1 VKNQAMFNFDELT
14 NSVVDGQVDQATEL
28 TQKAL
33 TAKIPAKDV
42 LDKGLLLA
50 MNRVGKDFEDG
61 QIFLPELLMAGDAM
75 KASIELLRPEL
86 SSKGAAY
93 TGKYAIGTVEG
104 DLHDIGKN
112 IVILMLEGNGWEVT
126 DLGIDV
132 PPQRFCDEI
141 KKGSYDILGLSSLL
155 TFTMPKMPETINI
168 LKEAGLR
175 ENIKVMVGGVP
186 LTQSFADQI
195 GADAYARDAVEAV
208 VKAGKLLK

>member
-1 VKNQAMFNFDELT
+1 MTMFNLDELT
-14 NSVVDGQVDQATEL
+14 NSVVDGQVAQATEL

-33 TAKIPAKDV
+33 AAQVPAKEV
-42 LDKGLLLA
+42 LDKGLLPA

-75 KASIELLRPEL
+75 KASIALLRPEL
-86 SSKGAAY
+86 ASTGAAY
-93 TGKYAIGTVEG
+93 AGRYVIGTVEG

-126 DLGIDV
+126 DLGTDV
-132 PPQRFCDEI
+132 PPQRFCEEI

-155 TFTMPKMPETINI
+155 TFTMPKMPETINT

-175 ENIKVMVGGVP
+175 ERVKVMVGGVP
-186 LTQSFADQI
+186 LNQSFAEKI

-208 VKAGKLLK
+208 VKAKELLK

>member
-1 VKNQAMFNFDELT
+1 MSNLDELT
-14 NSVVDGQVDQATEL
+14 NSVIDGQVAKAVEM

-33 TAKIPAKDV
+33 SAQTPAKEI
-42 LDKGLLLA
+42 LDKGLLPA
-50 MNRVGKDFEDG
+50 MNQVGSDFESG
-61 QIFLPELLMAGDAM
+61 EIFLPELLMAGDAM

-86 SSKGAAY
+86 TSKGAAY
-93 TGKYAIGTVEG
+93 AGKCAIGTVEG

-175 ENIKVMVGGVP
+175 DKVKVIVGGVP
-186 LTQSFADQI
+186 LNQSFADQI
-195 GADAYARDAVEAV
+195 GADAFARDAVQAV
-208 VKAGKLLK
+208 IKARELVNK